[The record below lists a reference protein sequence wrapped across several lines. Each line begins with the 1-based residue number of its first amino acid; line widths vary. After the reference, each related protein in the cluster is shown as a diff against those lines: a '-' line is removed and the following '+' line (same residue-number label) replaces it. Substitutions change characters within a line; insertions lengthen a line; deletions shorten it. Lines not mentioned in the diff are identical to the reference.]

1 MAIETSFPCIHKPY
15 ENEGGGGGCFL
26 ERGACLTFWPRGWVL
41 SQGRVLLER
50 GGLFERGGRAFTGEG
65 YLFEILA

>member
-1 MAIETSFPCIHKPY
+1 MRE
-15 ENEGGGGGCFL
+15 EGGGCFL

-50 GGLFERGGRAFTGEG
+50 GGLFEWGGRAFTGEG

>member
-1 MAIETSFPCIHKPY
+1 M
-15 ENEGGGGGCFL
+15 
-26 ERGACLTFWPRGWVL
+26 TFWPRGWML
-41 SQGRVLLER
+41 SQGRVLLEC